1 LYQLEGILP
10 LIWKTLLLYIVI
22 IVSMRLMGKRQI
34 GQLQPFEF
42 AVAVMISELAALP
55 LTEDDRKLHHA
66 LIPIAV
72 LVTCQLLISYISIKG
87 VRIRGYICGKPT
99 VVIRNGRMLEKTMRK
114 EMCTIN
120 ELLEQ
125 LRFHSVQ
132 NVSDVEYAIL
142 ETNGQLSVILKSQK
156 RPVTPEDLKIETKY
170 EGCTIDL
177 IIDGI
182 LMEETMKKM
191 NIDKNWLDQQLK
203 ERGISDY
210 RMVFYAAVDTSGN
223 LYVQK
228 KGEYLE

>member
-1 LYQLEGILP
+1 LEGILP

-125 LRFHSVQ
+125 LRFHTVQ

>member
-1 LYQLEGILP
+1 
-10 LIWKTLLLYIVI
+10 
-22 IVSMRLMGKRQI
+22 
-34 GQLQPFEF
+34 
-42 AVAVMISELAALP
+42 MISELAALP

>member
-1 LYQLEGILP
+1 MEGILS
-10 LIWKTLLLYIVI
+10 LLWKTLLLYLVV

-72 LVTCQLLISYISIKG
+72 LVACQLVISLISLKS
-87 VRIRGYICGKPT
+87 VRFRGYICGKPAIL
-99 VVIRNGRMLEKTMRK
+99 IRNGRMLEKNMRR

-156 RPVTPEDLKIETKY
+156 RPVTPEDLKISTKY
-170 EGCTIDL
+170 EGYAIDL
-177 IIDGI
+177 IIDGK
-182 LMEETMKKM
+182 LMSGTLEKM
-191 NIDKNWLDQQLK
+191 NIDREWLDRQLK
-203 ERGISDY
+203 ERGITDY
-210 RMVFYAAVDTSGN
+210 RMVFYAAIDTTGN
-223 LYVQK
+223 LFIQK
-228 KGEYLE
+228 KGECLD

>member
-1 LYQLEGILP
+1 MEGILP

>member
-1 LYQLEGILP
+1 LEGILP

-223 LYVQK
+223 LNVQK

>member
-1 LYQLEGILP
+1 MLP